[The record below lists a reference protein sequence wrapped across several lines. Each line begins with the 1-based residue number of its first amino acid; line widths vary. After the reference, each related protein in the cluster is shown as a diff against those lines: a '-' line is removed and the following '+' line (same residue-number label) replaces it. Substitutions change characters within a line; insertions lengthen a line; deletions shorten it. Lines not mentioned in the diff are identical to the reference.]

1 MSLYNKLSDISE
13 GALRKNMG
21 NERRLMRDGVYARIR
36 DEILAC
42 VLQPGSRIYENDL
55 AKRYQV
61 SKSPVRDALL
71 RLQEKDLIEV
81 LPRKGY
87 RVRPISVSDA
97 RELYEMRLLLER
109 ASTEYAAEHATED
122 ELASLDRFRTAD
134 ENMTLL
140 SWVKYNSEFHR
151 SIAAIAHNSR
161 LVRATQEVIDQFDR
175 LTFVSV
181 SSAEFDITKGKFAGE
196 HGDIID
202 AVQTRNK
209 RRAGSLVSKHIKNS
223 QKRLMAAFDDLP
235 ITP

>member
-1 MSLYNKLSDISE
+1 
-13 GALRKNMG
+13 MG

-36 DEILAC
+36 DEILSC
-42 VLQPGSRIYENDL
+42 GLQPGLRIYENDL
-55 AKRYQV
+55 AKRYEV

-87 RVRPISVSDA
+87 RVRPISASDA

-109 ASTEYAAEHATED
+109 ASAEYATEHATDE

-134 ENMTLL
+134 KNMNLL

-151 SIAAIAHNSR
+151 SIAGIAHNSR

-181 SSAEFDITKGKFAGE
+181 SSAKFDITQGKFADE
-196 HGDIID
+196 HGEIID
-202 AVQTRNK
+202 AVQARNK
-209 RRAGSLVSKHIKNS
+209 RQAGSLTSNHIKNS
-223 QKRLMAAFDDLP
+223 QKRLMAAFDNLP

>member
-1 MSLYNKLSDISE
+1 
-13 GALRKNMG
+13 MG

-36 DEILAC
+36 NEILAC

-87 RVRPISVSDA
+87 RVRPISRSDA

-109 ASTEYAAEHATED
+109 ASAEYAAEHATAE
-122 ELASLDRFRTAD
+122 ELALLDRFRTAD
-134 ENMTLL
+134 EGMNLL
-140 SWVKYNSEFHR
+140 SWVKYNRDFHR
-151 SIAAIAHNSR
+151 SIAGIAHNSR

-202 AVQTRNK
+202 AVQARNK

-223 QKRLMAAFDDLP
+223 KKRLMTAFDDLP

>member
-1 MSLYNKLSDISE
+1 MCSDIS
-13 GALRKNMG
+13 GVVMG

-55 AKRYQV
+55 AKRYEV

-87 RVRPISVSDA
+87 RVRPITASDA

-109 ASTEYAAEHATED
+109 ASVEHAADNATD
-122 ELASLDRFRTAD
+122 EELNSLDRFRAVD
-134 ENMTLL
+134 ESMTIL
-140 SWVKYNSEFHR
+140 SWVKYNSELHG
-151 SIAAIAHNSR
+151 SVAAIAHNSR
-161 LVRATQEVIDQFDR
+161 LVKATQEVIDQFDR
-175 LTFVSV
+175 LTYVSV
-181 SSAEFDITKGKFAGE
+181 SSDVVENTQNKFASE
-196 HGDIID
+196 HSDIID
-202 AVQTRNK
+202 AVQSRNK
-209 RRAGSLVSKHIKNS
+209 RRAGSLIATHIKNS

-235 ITP
+235 VTL

>member
-1 MSLYNKLSDISE
+1 
-13 GALRKNMG
+13 MG

-55 AKRYQV
+55 AKRYEV

-87 RVRPISVSDA
+87 RVRPISASDA

-109 ASTEYAAEHATED
+109 ASTEYAAEHATDD
-122 ELASLDRFRTAD
+122 ELALLDQFRSAD
-134 ENMTLL
+134 ESMTLL

-151 SIAAIAHNSR
+151 AIAAIAHNSR

-181 SSAEFDITKGKFAGE
+181 SSAEFDITKGKFAEE

-202 AVQTRNK
+202 AVQARNK
-209 RRAGSLVSKHIKNS
+209 RLAGSLVSKHIKNS

>member
-1 MSLYNKLSDISE
+1 
-13 GALRKNMG
+13 MG

-55 AKRYQV
+55 AKRYEV

-87 RVRPISVSDA
+87 RVRPISASDA

-109 ASTEYAAEHATED
+109 ASTEYAAEHATDD
-122 ELASLDRFRTAD
+122 ELALLDQFRSAD
-134 ENMTLL
+134 ESMTLL

-151 SIAAIAHNSR
+151 AIAAIAHNSR

-175 LTFVSV
+175 LTFVS
-181 SSAEFDITKGKFAGE
+181 
-196 HGDIID
+196 
-202 AVQTRNK
+202 
-209 RRAGSLVSKHIKNS
+209 
-223 QKRLMAAFDDLP
+223 
-235 ITP
+235 